1 MGLLKLKEEDN
12 AEERDFVVRDV
23 QIGGT
28 SSVQMALERSVGYSG
43 RVEAARATLDQV
55 RVEDID
61 TNVVGLKVTNE
72 KMGQLEATQIDT
84 NTKLANVEMTV
95 AHIDKSLVA
104 LLRRFDEMHA
114 NTNGGRDEGAEGNW
128 DDYVADTEQDDQ
140 EAPNRRRLRTNRRG
154 MGGFRRREVT
164 SLSHVEAKKRYEFL
178 EAVSATMDSHLRY
191 FKQGY
196 ELLHQMEPY
205 INQKSG
211 NGQHDVRG
219 THHHRTSMKPEK
231 PIDLLRKVD
240 GNNMCADCGASE
252 PDWASL
258 NLGALLCIEC
268 SGVHR
273 NLGVHISMVRS
284 LTHDVRVWEPSVINL
299 FQSLGNMFVN
309 SIWEETLPDD
319 NSSADGSDTSQYLS
333 ISKPKHKDVFS
344 AKEKFIHAKQCMG
357 C

>member
-1 MGLLKLKEEDN
+1 MSLRFWAQTESGIFCLVLRADPNFDDSPWQSVSPEAK
-12 AEERDFVVRDV
+12 DFVKRLLNKDYRKRMTAA
-23 QIGGT
+23 QALSFGNNQELHNAR
-28 SSVQMALERSVGYSG
+28 SSFEQ
-43 RVEAARATLDQV
+43 ARFNL
-55 RVEDID
+55 
-61 TNVVGLKVTNE
+61 
-72 KMGQLEATQIDT
+72 
-84 NTKLANVEMTV
+84 
-95 AHIDKSLVA
+95 
-104 LLRRFDEMHA
+104 
-114 NTNGGRDEGAEGNW
+114 
-128 DDYVADTEQDDQ
+128 
-140 EAPNRRRLRTNRRG
+140 
-154 MGGFRRREVT
+154 VT
-164 SLSHVEAKKRYEFL
+164 SLSHVEATKRYEFL

-205 INQKSG
+205 INQRHTSSQ
-211 NGQHDVRG
+211 NQHE
-219 THHHRTSMKPEK
+219 TKK

-273 NLGVHISMVRS
+273 NLGVHISKVRS
-284 LTHDVRVWEPSVINL
+284 LTLDVGVWEPSVINL

-333 ISKPKHKDVFS
+333 VSKPNLFMRILVYFV
-344 AKEKFIHAKQCMG
+344 
-357 C
+357 

>member
-1 MGLLKLKEEDN
+1 MLDDPFPLSAYTMVTMGLLKLKEEDN
-12 AEERDFVVRDV
+12 AEERDFAVRDV

-43 RVEAARATLDQV
+43 RVEAARATLDQELLFPLIEIGKRLLALAGWEEPCKSYV
-55 RVEDID
+55 FLLCFLYMAYSTREEHSPMKIIDFGLSDFIRPDERLNDIVGSAYYVAPEVLHRTSLVLPVEAIEEALPAGFWADLVAEFVEDARGLSLEEGGGAGRLGEG
-61 TNVVGLKVTNE
+61 VG
-72 KMGQLEATQIDT
+72 A
-84 NTKLANVEMTV
+84 
-95 AHIDKSLVA
+95 S
-104 LLRRFDEMHA
+104 
-114 NTNGGRDEGAEGNW
+114 
-128 DDYVADTEQDDQ
+128 
-140 EAPNRRRLRTNRRG
+140 
-154 MGGFRRREVT
+154 VT

-205 INQKSG
+205 INQ
-211 NGQHDVRG
+211 
-219 THHHRTSMKPEK
+219 
-231 PIDLLRKVD
+231 
-240 GNNMCADCGASE
+240 
-252 PDWASL
+252 
-258 NLGALLCIEC
+258 
-268 SGVHR
+268 
-273 NLGVHISMVRS
+273 VRS

-344 AKEKFIHAKQCMG
+344 AKEKFIHAKVFTTFTTAYIPLFFSNVWGVKNQIISSEE
-357 C
+357 